1 MEKYKKPDLGT
12 DYSGI
17 KTIKKYVKEMQT
29 DYEHSYNE
37 DILGYVLWIL
47 DDYKKMK
54 QGDGTNF
61 SRITKITQT
70 NEEWLHTL
78 NTEQKAEWLTNV
90 INTNPCGYLL
100 FCDEC
105 SLNDK
110 CKEDDY
116 PTNTET
122 WVEWLKQP
130 HKPFS

>member
-1 MEKYKKPDLGT
+1 MTVCDLCKGTGRLLKPWYDTTGAMMGMT
-12 DYSGI
+12 G
-17 KTIKKYVKEMQT
+17 
-29 DYEHSYNE
+29 
-37 DILGYVLWIL
+37 DICF
-47 DDYKKMK
+47 MC
-54 QGDGTNF
+54 DGTGE
-61 SRITKITQT
+61 ITQT

-130 HKPFS
+130 HREERKK

>member
-1 MEKYKKPDLGT
+1 MTTWKEIRDEVAGMLADGQPLEDIISKLEQYKNEMAKAELIAVFDELKKPKSL
-12 DYSGI
+12 
-17 KTIKKYVKEMQT
+17 
-29 DYEHSYNE
+29 
-37 DILGYVLWIL
+37 
-47 DDYKKMK
+47 
-54 QGDGTNF
+54 
-61 SRITKITQT
+61 T

-116 PTNTET
+116 PTNIET

-130 HKPFS
+130 HREIEK

>member
-1 MEKYKKPDLGT
+1 MREIG
-12 DYSGI
+12 
-17 KTIKKYVKEMQT
+17 
-29 DYEHSYNE
+29 
-37 DILGYVLWIL
+37 GYRPCE
-47 DDYKKMK
+47 YC
-54 QGDGTNF
+54 DGTGE
-61 SRITKITQT
+61 ITQT

-116 PTNTET
+116 PTNAET

-130 HKPFS
+130 HREEQKNENSQTNDVKGVMCYGS